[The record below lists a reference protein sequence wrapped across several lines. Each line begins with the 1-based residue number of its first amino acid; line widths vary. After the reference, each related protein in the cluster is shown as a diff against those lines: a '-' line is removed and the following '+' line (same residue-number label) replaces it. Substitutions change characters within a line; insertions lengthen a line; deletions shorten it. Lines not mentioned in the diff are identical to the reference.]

1 MTESPQTQSE
11 ISIHQL
17 VIGKPANDG

>member
-17 VIGKPANDG
+17 VVGKPANDG

>member
-1 MTESPQTQSE
+1 MMESPQTQSE

-17 VIGKPANDG
+17 VVGKPA

>member
-17 VIGKPANDG
+17 VVGKPAN